1 LIVYDEYD
9 QSEILR
15 EIKSEVKCKETVQD
29 LLRLLEKIKS
39 GSNNENISDLKK
51 EIYKKYSERLR
62 KYNALDYDDI
72 LIRMVHVLRSGKKKH
87 FYQFEHILIDEYQD
101 INKVQTEIVDLLA
114 QTKKNIFAIGDP
126 D

>member
-1 LIVYDEYD
+1 MIVYDEYD